1 MIRLLVCMFVST
13 LWVAFSQSCAA
24 EVPQHNKL
32 KIGLI
37 VPLSG
42 NLAAYGA
49 ATRNGFEL
57 AVSEAA
63 PHAYDQ
69 MEILYEDSRY
79 DGTTTVSAFK
89 DLVENKK
96 VDLLYVWG
104 DAPSEVIAPL
114 AQRAS
119 VPVFAVSTDP
129 QINDGRPWVVS
140 YQASMADFGACLA
153 SYLNA
158 QGHSP
163 IAIIKTSLAFYLSMA
178 DATERNL
185 ASSIKV
191 SVDEEVSPTDH
202 DFRSLVAR
210 MRNSKSAAIGVFL
223 MPGQISD
230 FLKQAR
236 QGGLSA
242 RVFGT
247 EDLSTRAEIDKVP
260 ALLEGAV
267 FPGSHVSDQFL
278 AKYVSKYN
286 DDSHIAY
293 AALSYEFAKYLPSL
307 LRELESKTFSNE
319 AIQAGLSSMEIV
331 DGVLGHVE
339 RRKGPYGE
347 LTFAFPVVMRTIA
360 QGRAADLK

>member
-1 MIRLLVCMFVST
+1 MRLLVCLFVSNLLVT
-13 LWVAFSQSCAA
+13 FSQPCAA
-24 EVPQHNKL
+24 DVPQHNKL
-32 KIGLI
+32 KIGMI

-42 NLAAYGA
+42 NLAAYGT
-49 ATRNGFEL
+49 ATRNGFDL

-69 MEILYEDSRY
+69 MEIIYEDSRY

-89 DLVENKK
+89 NLVETKR

-140 YQASMADFGACLA
+140 YQASMADYGARLA
-153 SYLNA
+153 SYLNS
-158 QGHSP
+158 QGYSSG
-163 IAIIKTSLAFYLSMA
+163 AIIKTSLAYYLSMA
-178 DATERNL
+178 EATERNL
-185 ASSIKV
+185 AR
-191 SVDEEVSPTDH
+191 SVKLGLNEEVSPTDH
-202 DFRSLVAR
+202 DFRSLVTR
-210 MRNSKSAAIGVFL
+210 MRNSKPTTIGVFL
-223 MPGQISD
+223 MPGQISE
-230 FLKQAR
+230 FLKQAQ

-247 EDLSTRAEIDKVP
+247 EDLATRTEIDKVP

-267 FPGSHVSDQFL
+267 FPGNHVSDKFL
-278 AKYVSKYN
+278 ESYVSKYN
-286 DDSHIAY
+286 DDSHIAH
-293 AALSYEFAKYLPSL
+293 AAYSYEFAKYLPSL